1 MARNNNS
8 NEDGFIK
15 VEYLNEVSKV
25 RNLHA
30 TNRRVRSQEKR
41 DKCEHVAF
49 VIAHKDFVETR
60 RATAKSER
68 QQRNEAQRREKEL
81 IRSTARRL
89 AH

>member
-1 MARNNNS
+1 MARKKDNNG
-8 NEDGFIK
+8 DGFTGGEFIS
-15 VEYLNEVSKV
+15 EVTKI

-30 TNRRVRSQEKR
+30 TNRRIRSQEKKDR
-41 DKCEHVAF
+41 CEHIAF
-49 VIAHKDFVETR
+49 VIAHKDFIETR

-68 QQRNEAQRREKEL
+68 QQRNEAKRREKEL